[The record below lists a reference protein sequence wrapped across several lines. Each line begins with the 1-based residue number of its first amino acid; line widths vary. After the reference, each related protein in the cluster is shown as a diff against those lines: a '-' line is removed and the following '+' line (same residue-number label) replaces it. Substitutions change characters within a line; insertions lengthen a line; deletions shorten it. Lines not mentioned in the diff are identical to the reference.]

1 MTRVATIPLQRT
13 MAGAISRAQEQL
25 ADTQRQLSTRKKAA
39 TFADLGTEA
48 VRNLSAHSLLAR
60 QDAQATVSK
69 RVGTTLSLYQANLE
83 GIDDATS
90 DLRTSLMKAVGTGD
104 SAGLQEAIQ
113 NAFDQFR
120 TSLNASEGGTPLFG
134 GSQIDQ
140 APFSVDTLAQAAT
153 TPAANAFHND
163 TVRANARVADGV
175 DISYGVGASE
185 IGANLY
191 EAFRTLG
198 QAGDIG
204 VKPTDAQMDAIKQA
218 VAQLNTGLGD
228 VRAIN
233 ADNGRKQN
241 QVDTLTARGEAR
253 GLVLQGV
260 IQDNEDA
267 DLGQVAIDL
276 AQQKTVLEASYS
288 VFAQLSGLNLT
299 AYLR

>member
-113 NAFDQFR
+113 TAFDQFR

-204 VKPTDAQMDAIKQA
+204 TKPTDAQMDAIKQA

-299 AYLR
+299 AYLK

>member
-13 MAGAISRAQEQL
+13 MASAISRAQEQL

-113 NAFDQFR
+113 TAFDQFR

-153 TPAANAFHND
+153 TPGASAFHND

-204 VKPTDAQMDAIKQA
+204 TKPTDAQMDAIKQA

-288 VFAQLSGLNLT
+288 VFAQLSGLNLA

>member
-1 MTRVATIPLQRT
+1 M
-13 MAGAISRAQEQL
+13 
-25 ADTQRQLSTRKKAA
+25 
-39 TFADLGTEA
+39 
-48 VRNLSAHSLLAR
+48 
-60 QDAQATVSK
+60 
-69 RVGTTLSLYQANLE
+69 
-83 GIDDATS
+83 
-90 DLRTSLMKAVGTGD
+90 
-104 SAGLQEAIQ
+104 
-113 NAFDQFR
+113 
-120 TSLNASEGGTPLFG
+120 
-134 GSQIDQ
+134 
-140 APFSVDTLAQAAT
+140 DTLAQAAT

>member
-25 ADTQRQLSTRKKAA
+25 VDTQRQLSTRKKAA

-113 NAFDQFR
+113 TAFDQFR

>member
-13 MAGAISRAQEQL
+13 MASAISRAQEQL

-113 NAFDQFR
+113 TAFDQFR

-153 TPAANAFHND
+153 TPGASAFHND

-204 VKPTDAQMDAIKQA
+204 TKPTDAQMDAIKQA

>member
-13 MAGAISRAQEQL
+13 MASAISRAQEQL

-113 NAFDQFR
+113 TAFDQFR

-153 TPAANAFHND
+153 TPGASAFHND

-204 VKPTDAQMDAIKQA
+204 TKPTDAQMDAIKQA

-288 VFAQLSGLNLT
+288 VFAQLSGLNLA
-299 AYLR
+299 AYLK

>member
-13 MAGAISRAQEQL
+13 MASAISRAQEQL

-113 NAFDQFR
+113 TAFDQFR

-134 GSQIDQ
+134 GSQVDQ

-153 TPAANAFHND
+153 TPGASAFHND

-204 VKPTDAQMDAIKQA
+204 TKPTDAQMDAIKQA

-288 VFAQLSGLNLT
+288 VFAQLSGLNLA
-299 AYLR
+299 AYLK